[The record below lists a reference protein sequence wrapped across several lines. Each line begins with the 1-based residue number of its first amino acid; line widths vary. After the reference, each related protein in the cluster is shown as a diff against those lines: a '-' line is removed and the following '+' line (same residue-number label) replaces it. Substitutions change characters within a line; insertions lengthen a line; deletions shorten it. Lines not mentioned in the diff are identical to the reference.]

1 MSRESLSP
9 EERALQLEHTID
21 PGFVNHR
28 LCETVLGPSGIDIL
42 NKIIRQQPEMPE
54 WMLCTRIGHIYTR
67 VMLDF
72 CRISKVPTLGQIIAQ
87 RKGRIFCSTE
97 RLGPCP
103 AVYEDERLTSDWIPR
118 GEVEVSVKLEYSK
131 DHITSDTLRSQLAEG
146 DEFSIIAILDRFESG
161 TLYFHP
167 LIIGAPWLHTE
178 DPKWQEKVVWWSH
191 EFFEHFVED
200 FDEFSKVL
208 EYPKPTDILP
218 MKQVSEAAFKVFLA
232 SLLGDSVSKDW
243 GGETSDYF
251 TAHLHLQG
259 RRVSAAF
266 LLKGPAWFS
275 PMTLNHL
282 GKNNDQIYRLS
293 QEPVD
298 VLVLQH
304 CHEITPAVR
313 ATLRAFAVQPS
324 NPRRY
329 SLIDGRDSLWLLQAY
344 GFYERSVELTNA
356 KEVD

>member
-1 MSRESLSP
+1 M
-9 EERALQLEHTID
+9 
-21 PGFVNHR
+21 
-28 LCETVLGPSGIDIL
+28 
-42 NKIIRQQPEMPE
+42 
-54 WMLCTRIGHIYTR
+54 
-67 VMLDF
+67 
-72 CRISKVPTLGQIIAQ
+72 
-87 RKGRIFCSTE
+87 
-97 RLGPCP
+97 
-103 AVYEDERLTSDWIPR
+103 
-118 GEVEVSVKLEYSK
+118 
-131 DHITSDTLRSQLAEG
+131 
-146 DEFSIIAILDRFESG
+146 
-161 TLYFHP
+161 
-167 LIIGAPWLHTE
+167 
-178 DPKWQEKVVWWSH
+178 WWSH

-200 FDEFSKVL
+200 FDEFNKVP

-218 MKQVSEAAFKVFLA
+218 MKQVSEAAFKVCLA
-232 SLLGDSVSKDW
+232 SPLGDSVSKDW

-298 VLVLQH
+298 VLIVQH

-344 GFYERSVELTNA
+344 GLYEKSVELTNA
-356 KEVD
+356 KGTD